1 MNTTSTPSSTSNP
14 YAAPQGDL
22 SEQRAPDEAELAGRG
37 RRFASALIDG
47 IIMVVLAVAP
57 IIVFFGGWANYQV
70 AAAAGSYMLTLG
82 STVFGF
88 VVYLLVNG
96 YFLARDGQSIGKK
109 LLGTKIVRTDGSKAD
124 FTRIVTR
131 RLLPVHA
138 LNLIPMVGPLLSVV
152 DALFIFRASKKCI
165 HDDIADTVVIRIS

>member
-1 MNTTSTPSSTSNP
+1 MNTTSTPSSTPNP

-37 RRFASALIDG
+37 RRLASAIIDA
-47 IIMVVLAVAP
+47 IIMLLLAVAP
-57 IIVFFGGWANYQV
+57 IIMFFGGWTDYQ
-70 AAAAGSYMLTLG
+70 AAATTGSYMLTLG
-82 STVFGF
+82 STAFGF

-96 YFLARDGQSIGKK
+96 YFLAKDGQSIGKK

-124 FTRIVTR
+124 FVRIVTR
-131 RLLPVHA
+131 RLLPVQA

-165 HDDIADTVVIRIS
+165 HDDIADTVVIRIA